1 VPKGVDL
8 NNVVVHSLKL
18 LKGAMPPEIELELRL
33 EGDVLL
39 VHADETQLKQV
50 VMNLCLNSRDAMDKG
65 GKLTVATEKIRD
77 HTGQDGAYG
86 DTWVKLSVQ
95 DTGHGIDAAI
105 QSRIFEPFFSTK
117 ERGTG
122 LGLAVVRQIIESL
135 GGRIEMTSHPNEGT
149 RMEVFL
155 QGFAE

>member
-1 VPKGVDL
+1 
-8 NNVVVHSLKL
+8 
-18 LKGAMPPEIELELRL
+18 
-33 EGDVLL
+33 
-39 VHADETQLKQV
+39 VHADETQLKLV